1 MLSAALRRAS
11 GRLARPIVRN
21 GSTKIVAVEAEVS
34 MAYGTRF
41 FLTKHN
47 NAASDAVL
55 VAFYAWFVAYN
66 ARRVVGR
73 SFEPM
78 DYEVPFLSFLLR
90 QPVSIKTG
98 LWTGFYA

>member
-41 FLTKHN
+41 LTN
-47 NAASDAVL
+47 LSNAASDAVL
-55 VAFYAWFVAYN
+55 VAFYAWFIAYN

-73 SFEPM
+73 SHAPM
-78 DYEVPFLSFLLR
+78 DYEVRFLSLLPR
-90 QPVSIKTG
+90 QPVYKKTG
-98 LWTGFYA
+98 LQTGFFNY